1 MLSAPWP
8 WLAARPAREQELH
21 ELMDNDLNTPNASLG
36 GSSSASEGYVWQ
48 PPPAPLA
55 NMPLAGPPSAP
66 SPARRVSM
74 RPLLALSVGLALALF
89 IVAGVGAVLAYRF
102 IYGHDDRAT
111 AAWAP
116 PNAYAYIAVNTD
128 PTSHAWL
135 DAWDI
140 AKRAGVDDDLSDLP
154 TRLAHAAG
162 HDPSLWTDLAKPVI
176 GEEIGVA
183 IWPGA
188 TGDSPNAAGIG
199 KTNNPDKA
207 RELIPRLFDGQTL
220 TNVTYRDVDYQVGT
234 DGAAAGLV
242 DGALVVASCQTA
254 FEQVV
259 DAHLGAS
266 LGASARFTTAA
277 ERAADNPLIFAW
289 IDSSAIRQT
298 AEQAAQGQLD
308 IDPTLLAGYEQL
320 DAGIVT
326 VTLKADGDALR
337 VSTLT
342 EKTPGGVDL
351 ASTSAADAS
360 AAAAAAPATTLAFLA
375 SSDFYARVWQPAM
388 AQLENV
394 TSTLDDSGDTAA
406 SLDMGLGMLG
416 GAFGVD
422 LETDVIAH
430 MRGPFAA
437 SVAVTWQDAD
447 YAAGLHFTT
456 QLDDPAAVRAA
467 LDTVADTLAD
477 SGAPITRT
485 SDGVSVSEG
494 DGAFEVTVEDNL
506 LRLTFDYLQ
515 PSEHGA
521 LADDATFQRALAT
534 LPDQAAWRGYL
545 AVGALLD
552 LVPADDWNSVDPQLR
567 TALESIDAIAIAT
580 GADGAGTRTDVVLLF
595 SGE

>member
-1 MLSAPWP
+1 
-8 WLAARPAREQELH
+8 
-21 ELMDNDLNTPNASLG
+21 MDNDLNTPNASLG
-36 GSSSASEGYVWQ
+36 GSAPPGDGYVWQ
-48 PPPAPLA
+48 PPQAPLA

-74 RPLLALSVGLALALF
+74 RPLLALSIGLALALF
-89 IVAGVGAVLAYRF
+89 VAAGVGAVLAYRF
-102 IYGHDDRAT
+102 IYGHGDRAT

-140 AKRAGVDDDLSDLP
+140 AKRAGVDDDLKALP
-154 TRLAHAAG
+154 TRLAHDAG
-162 HDPSLWTDLAKPVI
+162 QDPSLWTDLAKPVI

-188 TGDSPNAAGIG
+188 TGAAPNVAGIIQ
-199 KTNNPDKA
+199 TNNPDKA
-207 RELIPRLFDGQTL
+207 RELIPRLLDGATL
-220 TNVTYRDVDYQVGT
+220 LNQSYRDVEYQVGA
-234 DGAAAGLV
+234 DGSAAGLV
-242 DGALVVASCQTA
+242 DGALVVASSQTA

-259 DAHLGAS
+259 DAHLGAT

-277 ERAADNPLIFAW
+277 ERAADNPLVFAW

-298 AEQAAQGQLD
+298 AEQAAQDQLQLD
-308 IDPTLLAGYEQL
+308 PALLAGYDQL

-351 ASTSAADAS
+351 ASTTTADAS

-388 AQLENV
+388 TRLESV
-394 TSTLDDSGDTAA
+394 TRTLDDSGDTAA

-422 LETDVIAH
+422 LEQDVIAH
-430 MRGPFAA
+430 MSGPFAA
-437 SVAVTWQDAD
+437 SVNVTRQDAD
-447 YAAGLHFTT
+447 YAAGVHLTT
-456 QLDDPAAVRAA
+456 QLDDPAAVRDA

-477 SGAPITRT
+477 SGTPITRT
-485 SDGVSVSEG
+485 PDGFSVSEG
-494 DGAFEVTVEDNL
+494 DGAFEATVEDNV

-521 LADDATFQRALAT
+521 LADDAVFQRALAK
-534 LPDQAAWRGYL
+534 LPEQAAWRAYI
-545 AVGALLD
+545 AVGAVLD
-552 LVPADDWNSVDPQLR
+552 LVPADDWDSVDPQLR
-567 TALESIDAIAIAT
+567 TAIESLDALAIAT
-580 GADGAGTRTDVVLLF
+580 GADGTGTRTDVVLLF
-595 SGE
+595 TN

>member
-1 MLSAPWP
+1 
-8 WLAARPAREQELH
+8 
-21 ELMDNDLNTPNASLG
+21 MDNDLNTPNASLG
-36 GSSSASEGYVWQ
+36 GSSSPSEGYVWQ

-66 SPARRVSM
+66 SPVRRFPI
-74 RPLLALSVGLALALF
+74 RPLAALSVGLALALF
-89 IVAGVGAVLAYRF
+89 IAAGVGAVLAYRF

-162 HDPSLWTDLAKPVI
+162 QDPSLWTDLAKPVI
-176 GEEIGVA
+176 GEELGVA

-188 TGDSPNAAGIG
+188 TGDSPNVAGII

-207 RELIPRLFDGQTL
+207 RELIPRLLDDQPL
-220 TNVTYRDVDYQVGT
+220 TSATYRGVDYQAGT
-234 DGAAAGLV
+234 DGAAGLV
-242 DGALVVASCQTA
+242 DGALILASSQTA

-259 DAHLGAS
+259 DAHLGAA
-266 LGASARFTTAA
+266 LGASERFTTAA
-277 ERAADNPLIFAW
+277 ARAADDPLVFAW
-289 IDSSAIRQT
+289 IDSNAIRET
-298 AEQAAQGQLD
+298 AERAAQDQLPL
-308 IDPTLLAGYEQL
+308 DPALLAGYQQR
-320 DAGIVT
+320 DAGLVT

-342 EKTPGGVDL
+342 EQTPGGVDL
-351 ASTSAADAS
+351 ASSTSADAS

-388 AQLENV
+388 AQLESV

-422 LETDVIAH
+422 LETDVVAH
-430 MRGPFAA
+430 MSGPFAA
-437 SVAVTWQDAD
+437 SVAVTRQDAD
-447 YAAGLHFTT
+447 YAAGVRFTT

-467 LDTVADTLAD
+467 LNTVAGTLTD
-477 SGAPITRT
+477 SGAPVTR
-485 SDGVSVSEG
+485 SADGFSVSQD
-494 DGAFEVTVEDNL
+494 DGAFGATVQDDT
-506 LRLTFDYLQ
+506 LRLTFHYRQ

-521 LADDATFQRALAT
+521 LADDTTFQRALAK
-534 LPDQAAWRGYL
+534 LPDQAAWRGYV

-552 LVPADDWNSVDPQLR
+552 LVPADDWTAVDPQLR
-567 TALESIDAIAIAT
+567 TALESLDALAIAT